1 MTTAELSIIAGV
13 TFTIVGFLA
22 IWKLEIVSYIY
33 DVRLTTKGI
42 EFCLFKVWIVH
53 RLPYS
58 EIESIGIQ
66 KGWGDGL
73 FAYNF
78 KNRLFK
84 TAFLIRKRK
93 GWFTRRILVTP
104 ASDSEFLGALADAHV
119 PLAGTEERRAPKER
133 SPR

>member
-1 MTTAELSIIAGV
+1 MNTVELLIIAGV
-13 TFTIVGFLA
+13 ALTIVGFLA

-33 DVRLTTKGI
+33 DVRLTADGI
-42 EFCLFKVWIVH
+42 EFCLFRMLVMH

-58 EIESIGIQ
+58 EIESVGIQ
-66 KGWGDGL
+66 KGWGGGL

-104 ASDSEFLGALADAHV
+104 ASDSEFLRGLANAHV
-119 PLAGTEERRAPKER
+119 PVAGATEGGIR